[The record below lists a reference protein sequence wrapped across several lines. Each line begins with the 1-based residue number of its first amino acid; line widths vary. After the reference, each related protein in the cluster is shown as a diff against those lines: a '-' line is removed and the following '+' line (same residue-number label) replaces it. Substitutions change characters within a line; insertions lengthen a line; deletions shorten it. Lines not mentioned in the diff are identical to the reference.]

1 MTRGPGLVPMPEKP
15 TRRRFLGSAAAASVP
30 FCLSAMGAADLD
42 AEAGAWMLLGFGVLG
57 VGSGRLVGLPR
68 DANLLGCEL
77 GFERFV
83 FVDVDGVL
91 MIPCWVLHQ
100 CALFELF

>member
-1 MTRGPGLVPMPEKP
+1 MPEKP

-57 VGSGRLVGLPR
+57 AAEEAGDVGGKEMGNRCGGGGGGAAGSVREKSGA
-68 DANLLGCEL
+68 D
-77 GFERFV
+77 
-83 FVDVDGVL
+83 
-91 MIPCWVLHQ
+91 W
-100 CALFELF
+100 

>member
-1 MTRGPGLVPMPEKP
+1 MT
-15 TRRRFLGSAAAASVP
+15 AASAVN
-30 FCLSAMGAADLD
+30 
-42 AEAGAWMLLGFGVLG
+42 AGALGFGVLG

-68 DANLLGCEL
+68 GANLLGCEL